1 MYDPKFRFALLVCL
15 LVFFGTLA
23 QILYSYILGPQGL
36 NPEQYAR
43 GVPIVLASIVGG
55 YFFIWTSTQLMQL
68 DKYRK
73 TGFEASYVDETGT
86 GFNFPVSLSKY
97 LPEIIAEPD
106 NANLHPLES
115 ELIGFLN
122 GFRTWPHDIDN
133 PNGES
138 LYTHS
143 MKQWH
148 AMWQLEGAGPLHR
161 VAALAQDLGKVYT
174 YKERRKTYPMSQFW
188 KRDSVSFVRRC
199 MEHGGYSAFV
209 LSNMKSFREIG
220 TDLDTNQRYRR
231 ALLTTIRY
239 KNDPSSIPANC
250 DPLSREIYEYI
261 HMADQKAKITEGSY
275 VSKFPP
281 PDDIC
286 ELFYKEAGS
295 FFQSIV
301 RDIEISGKAFTGE
314 NEGIYLGDG
323 VVIIPMGNFIKNYT
337 LVLSPEIR
345 STFNLWKIDNKPH
358 AIWEYFIRVL
368 ERNETLVTTW
378 EGIDSNRGLFN
389 LRINSKN
396 IQNCLI
402 LKIKKDEYPD
412 LFERLDKSDKWTGL
426 IELEQTQ
433 ENLNKEIKEKASLVD
448 NMLGSLNKMIMPSTS

>member
-1 MYDPKFRFALLVCL
+1 MYDPKFRFALLICL
-15 LVFFGTLA
+15 IVFFGTLI
-23 QILYSYILGPQGL
+23 QVLYTYIFGPEGL
-36 NPEQYAR
+36 DPEAYAT
-43 GVPIVLASIVGG
+43 GVPIIATSIIGG
-55 YFFIWTSTQLMQL
+55 FFFIWISTQLMQL

-86 GFNFPVSLSKY
+86 GFNFPVSLDKY

-106 NANLHPLES
+106 NQNLHPLEA

-122 GFRTWPHDIDN
+122 GFRAWPYNIDE
-133 PNGES
+133 PDGES

-174 YKERRKTYPMSQFW
+174 YKERRKIYPLSQFW
-188 KRDSVSFVRRC
+188 KKDSVSYIRRC
-199 MEHGGYSAFV
+199 SGHGGYSAFV
-209 LSNMKSFREIG
+209 LSNMKSFRNIG
-220 TDLDTNQRYRR
+220 TDEDSNQKYRR

-261 HMADQKAKITEGSY
+261 HMADQQARINDRTLSN
-275 VSKFPP
+275 KFPP
-281 PDDIC
+281 SDEMC
-286 ELFYKEAGS
+286 ESFYKEAGS
-295 FFQSIV
+295 FFQSTV
-301 RDIEISGKAFTGE
+301 REINISSSSFDGD
-314 NEGIYLGDG
+314 NQGIYLGDG
-323 VVIIPMGNFIKNYT
+323 VVIIPMGKFVKNYS

-345 STFNLWKIDNKPH
+345 SAFNLWKISTKPH
-358 AIWEYFIRVL
+358 PIWQYFIDVL
-368 ERNETLVTTW
+368 KKNETLITTW
-378 EGIDSNRGLFN
+378 EGIESSHGLFN

-396 IQNCLI
+396 VKNCLLI
-402 LKIKKDEYPD
+402 KIKKDDYPD
-412 LFERLDKSDKWTGL
+412 LFERLDKSAKWTGL

-433 ENLNKEIKEKASLVD
+433 ENLNKEIKEKASLIEG
-448 NMLGSLNKMIMPSTS
+448 MLGSLNKMVIPK

>member
-15 LVFFGTLA
+15 LVFFGTLG
-23 QILYSYILGPQGL
+23 QVLYTYILGPGGL
-36 NPEQYAR
+36 DPEIYAK
-43 GVPIVLASIVGG
+43 GVPIVAASIAGG
-55 YFFIWTSTQLMQL
+55 FFFIWVSTQLMQL

-86 GFNFPVSLSKY
+86 GFNFPVSLDKY

-106 NANLHPLES
+106 NINLQPLES

-122 GFRTWPHDIDN
+122 GFRNWPYNIDD
-133 PNGES
+133 PTGES

-161 VAALAQDLGKVYT
+161 IAALAQDLGKVYT
-174 YKERRKTYPMSQFW
+174 YKERRKSYPLYQFW
-188 KRDSVSFVRRC
+188 RKDKVSYIRRC
-199 MEHGGYSAFV
+199 TGHGGYSAFV

-220 TDLDTNQRYRR
+220 TDENTNQRYRR

-261 HMADQKAKITEGSY
+261 HMADQQARTSDGTLS
-275 VSKFPP
+275 SKFPP

-286 ELFYKEAGS
+286 ELFYKEAAS
-295 FFQSIV
+295 FFQSTI
-301 RDIEISGKAFTGE
+301 RDINISSTSFDGD

-323 VVIIPMGNFIKNYT
+323 VIVISMGQFIKYYT

-345 STFNLWKIDNKPH
+345 SAFNIWKVGSNPH
-358 AIWEYFIRVL
+358 PIWSYFITIL
-368 ERNETLVTTW
+368 KKNETLVTTW
-378 EGIDSNRGLFN
+378 EGIESSHGLFN
-389 LRINSKN
+389 LRINGKN
-396 IQNCLI
+396 VKNCLL
-402 LKIKKDEYPD
+402 LKIKKDDYPD
-412 LFERLDKSDKWTGL
+412 LFERLDKSAKWSGL

-433 ENLNKEIKEKASLVD
+433 ENLNKEIKEKAMSIDGMLRGLN
-448 NMLGSLNKMIMPSTS
+448 NMVIPNKS